1 MSPPLTAPAEPL
13 GAIIRADRIAQGLS
27 LKGLAGILNEDRSL
41 GADREVTASWLH
53 HLENGRAK
61 VPSTAMKKGLARAL
75 RQEET
80 KYLEPTEYESKSR
93 YTFAKF
99 FEEQLSTFET
109 GSTLIG
115 DFMVDPERVEDVG
128 ELLLCLYQ
136 FLVVADGRLVIFE
149 RSPHI
154 SLPVLLLAIRSW
166 PSIDDTNPN
175 EVVSKILA
183 PAAAGG
189 FLHCPLPA
197 PEPGALAWVTSKVE
211 VHEPAA
217 NLDVLALLD
226 TDPFSRVGII
236 SPATD
241 GMPVKRFFY
250 YLHPREYGVLRG
262 NMAEMAYRRF
272 TNYRDCKLFTRCEY
286 EASFAFSYPRMA
298 AHYHLHFDQVRTR
311 AAGERSKPS

>member
-1 MSPPLTAPAEPL
+1 MEPL
-13 GAIIRADRIAQGLS
+13 GEIIRADRIAQGLS
-27 LKGLAGILNEDRSL
+27 LKGLAAALNDDRSL
-41 GADREVTASWLH
+41 GLEKKVTPSWLH

-61 VPSTAMKKGLARAL
+61 ALSTAMKKGVARAL

-80 KYLEPTEYESKSR
+80 KYLEPNEYESKTR

-99 FEEQLSTFET
+99 FDEQLTSFET

-115 DFMVDPERVEDVG
+115 DFIVDPERVEDVG

-166 PSIDDTNPN
+166 PSIDDTNPH
-175 EVVSKILA
+175 EVIGKILA

-189 FLHCPLPA
+189 FLQCELPMPD
-197 PEPGALAWVTSKVE
+197 PEALAWVTSRVE
-211 VHEPAA
+211 VYEPAPTE
-217 NLDVLALLD
+217 DSVVLLE
-226 TDPFSRVGII
+226 TDPFCRLGVI
-236 SPATD
+236 SPD
-241 GMPVKRFFY
+241 PGGFPVKRFFY
-250 YLHPREYGVLRG
+250 YLRPREYGVLRD

-272 TNYRDCKLFTRCEY
+272 TSYRDRSLFIRCEY
-286 EASFAFSYPRMA
+286 EDSFAFSYPQMA
-298 AHYHLHFDQVRTR
+298 AHYHLSFERLKSR
-311 AAGERSKPS
+311 AAGEHPKPS